1 MFDLVHK
8 LSTCIVFE
16 LPILSDTSLLMIAG
30 ALFDIMMFVMYVLDA
45 LVSFV
50 LLITWLI
57 GK

>member
-1 MFDLVHK
+1 M
-8 LSTCIVFE
+8 STCIVFE
-16 LPILSDTSLLMIAG
+16 LPILIDTSLLMIAG